1 MRDVALLEP
10 DALLVRSTREKADL
24 HGAGLHG
31 AGIAMQGGRIVN
43 ALEDRLRWQALMQAH
58 LEIAA

>member
-10 DALLVRSTREKADL
+10 DALLARSTREKADL

-43 ALEDRLRWQALMQAH
+43 ALAKTACAGRP
-58 LEIAA
+58 